1 MKQFL
6 QINLKST
13 RRWCILG
20 FHFLWD
26 LYDYFSIRGSGVGE
40 VITDKG
46 AFLKGLD
53 EFDYLEFGVSS
64 KDARLMNIST
74 RKLIE
79 HTFLALLDSSIDY
92 RGKNI
97 GCYMAGVAHDLWML
111 SGEVSVAIISTVG

>member
-1 MKQFL
+1 
-6 QINLKST
+6 
-13 RRWCILG
+13 
-20 FHFLWD
+20 
-26 LYDYFSIRGSGVGE
+26 
-40 VITDKG
+40 
-46 AFLKGLD
+46 LKGLD

-79 HTFLALLDSSIDY
+79 QTFLALLDSSIDY

-111 SGEVSVAIISTVG
+111 SGEVSAIFSPVESFTTLTANARTRQKRVDHWLTLHL